1 MKHQSYYQSYKALQA
16 FEIKELRRCLEAHG
30 GSYNWNDEAHEN
42 ETKPIICVGLDYYV
56 GDVDVNRAY
65 IDDKGAIKIDA
76 DEHDGWADMTFDADE
91 VQFGNI
97 GYIMDYMEDILTET
111 EKQLIC
117 QAASDLESGNYLLR
131 KRTDEQLTMI
141 QEVSKALNTPEQ
153 ERDSRQVL
161 ICEEYRLCTDYEYAK
176 SKGKAT

>member
-1 MKHQSYYQSYKALQA
+1 MKHQSYYQSYKALQV

-30 GSYNWNDEAHEN
+30 GSYNWNDEEHDN
-42 ETKPIICVGLDYYV
+42 ESKPIICVNLDYYV
-56 GDVDVNRAY
+56 GDVDVKRVYLDNA
-65 IDDKGAIKIDA
+65 GAIKIEA
-76 DEHDGWADMTFDADE
+76 DEHDGWADFTFGVSD
-91 VQFGNI
+91 VKFGHI
-97 GYIMDYMEDILTET
+97 DFIMDCMDEILTEK
-111 EKQLIC
+111 ERALIC

-131 KRTDEQLTMI
+131 KRTDEQLAMI